1 MYVCSYHFYSCRK
14 FLGQMSL
21 QEFNISIGPHE
32 VCKSPGL
39 LVLCSVQDA
48 KSFVMGEKF
57 DVAGVHGQRV
67 LEGRVPALGFEW
79 QVEEAGSGL
88 EQLLPV
94 AGRDGIVPH
103 QDISE
108 FFQ

>member
-1 MYVCSYHFYSCRK
+1 
-14 FLGQMSL
+14 
-21 QEFNISIGPHE
+21 
-32 VCKSPGL
+32 
-39 LVLCSVQDA
+39 
-48 KSFVMGEKF
+48 MGEKF

-79 QVEEAGSGL
+79 QVEEVGSGL

-94 AGRDGIVPH
+94 AGRDGIVPR